1 MFQYKNW
8 ILPTVPHGITDI
20 IDSPEKTLAVYS
32 TIGPFILNMNDENKQ
47 IILLISSI
55 YHMRKDV
62 PFGILGS
69 AYMHDIW
76 LKQPEIAVLF
86 LSFIHTP
93 RHYMRSFKY
102 KKKEISCVYFWDDGT
117 KFIAYSDSEK
127 FATEASKT
135 FNEPKEKINKYIK
148 RAKKKYDLI
157 ESIFLEK

>member
-102 KKKEISCVYFWDDGT
+102 KKKE
-117 KFIAYSDSEK
+117 
-127 FATEASKT
+127 
-135 FNEPKEKINKYIK
+135 KII
-148 RAKKKYDLI
+148 
-157 ESIFLEK
+157 SIFLFSIIMLISLLYNVDTQLIENFGEYWWISPAVCHIVVHETNNSTL